1 MEKKITKLGSEEL
14 LEVSGG
20 RENYVKR
27 SWAKKF
33 DTVGIEN
40 KEDHKESKISAV
52 GMHPKKENEEVKLS
66 DDIDVG
72 DERGE

>member
-1 MEKKITKLGSEEL
+1 MEKKITKLSQEEL

-33 DTVGIEN
+33 DTVGM
-40 KEDHKESKISAV
+40 KSTDD
-52 GMHPKKENEEVKLS
+52 KKEVKIT
-66 DDIDVG
+66 DDGDVG